1 LIDIALALA
10 IASSSEVALKDEYSS
25 KNNGEK
31 RAIVLVVDGCG
42 IGAAPDHAEFGD
54 SADCNSLANTA
65 RAVGGLKLPN
75 MARLGLGNITS
86 VHGVAPASSPEGIY
100 GKLQEESNG
109 KDTQTGH
116 WEMMGI
122 ISPTA
127 FPMFYQGFP
136 PEVIDRFIAETGCK
150 GILCNKPASGTT
162 VLEEL
167 GDEHRRTGFPIVY
180 TSGDSVFQVATHVD
194 VVPLETLYK
203 WCEIA
208 RKILDGPYRV
218 GRVIARP
225 FTGES
230 GAYKRLSGDRHD
242 YAVPPPSQTF
252 LDNALNSGLG
262 VFGIGKIE
270 DIFVGNGL
278 SHAKHTGTNEE
289 GLDLTLKAIKG
300 DIDLKTV
307 QLSSTRPD
315 NMGLIFTNLVDTDS
329 LYGHRRDVKGY
340 GAALEEIDVWLGQIM
355 AAMRPD
361 DLLLI
366 SSDHGNDPTAPG
378 TDHTREFVPLIGY
391 SPSLVSAKRTGDI
404 GIRDGFAD
412 IAGTLSS
419 WLDVDWNGPGKSFVP
434 EPVLS

>member
-1 LIDIALALA
+1 
-10 IASSSEVALKDEYSS
+10 LKDES
-25 KNNGEK
+25 KDGQGKNR

-42 IGAAPDHAEFGD
+42 IGAAPDHADFGD
-54 SADCNSLANTA
+54 SGDCNSLANCA
-65 RAVGGLKLPN
+65 RELGGLALPN
-75 MARLGLGNITS
+75 LAKLGLGNIAP
-86 VHGVAPASSPEGIY
+86 VAGVAPVAKPTGMF
-100 GKLQEESNG
+100 GRLQEESNG

-127 FPMFYQGFP
+127 FPMFYEGFP

-150 GILCNKPASGTT
+150 GILCNKPASGT
-162 VLEEL
+162 VILDEL

-194 VVPLETLYK
+194 TVPLATLYQ

-225 FTGES
+225 FNGES
-230 GAYKRLSGDRHD
+230 GSYKRLSGDRHD
-242 YAVPPPSQTF
+242 YAVPPPAKTF
-252 LDNALNSGLG
+252 LDNALDSGLG

-278 SHAKHTGTNEE
+278 SHAKHTGTNVE
-289 GLDLTLKAIKG
+289 GLELTLKAING
-300 DIDLKTV
+300 DIDMNSV
-307 QLSSTRPD
+307 QISSTRPD
-315 NMGLIFTNLVDTDS
+315 RMGLIFTNLVDTDS

-340 GAALEEIDVWLGQIM
+340 GHALEEIDQWLGRII
-355 AAMRPD
+355 AAMQPE

-378 TDHTREFVPLIGY
+378 TDHTREFVPLVGY
-391 SPSLVSAKRTGDI
+391 SPSLVSADI
-404 GIRDGFAD
+404 GIRHGFAD
-412 IAGTLSS
+412 IAGSLSS
-419 WLDVDWNGPGKSFVP
+419 WLNIGWTGAGQSFIP
-434 EPVLS
+434 AALTPAN